1 MTTSIPTI
9 ALGTLALIAGGLLA
23 AGSLGTNHPAPP
35 APRKPLVEAR
45 SDQPDSPKPTGPWK
59 EAKVLEQA
67 GRLAGSVAYSGDGKS
82 LFVGGTDGQLR
93 AYESATWKQM
103 WEYKAGGK
111 FAAVAVAPETQ
122 GAEKGF
128 PVAVTFQDG
137 LRTGFH
143 LLDGASGKLNTTLDD
158 RGGPAPAPKDR
169 PTPLAVGFFPDV
181 VVRPI
186 GADPITSHKIIYGDS
201 REYLVKSW
209 LEGANPSTIRSGV
222 APAGKKPADP
232 FAVPLAIDPSGK
244 RVVVTGPVDRATG
257 KNVLWAWSAGSGAG
271 NQLLEGHK
279 ATVVAAAWSKD
290 GKTILTGDSGGVVIA
305 WDAETFKE
313 KARVAV
319 HGRIAAV
326 AVSPDGKH
334 AAAAVVS
341 VLEALPGKE
350 NYSEE
355 VLVWPVADSPQQ
367 LKPISRTTAGGSF
380 NGVASVAFAPDGQS
394 LASAFCNFDHLLG
407 TGKLVGRVRIFK
419 VLEDQP
425 KPPEK
430 PGYVQDVR
438 FSLDGNRYVVSPGV
452 MVHDKNG
459 RILYSVSGE
468 SACFSADGK
477 TLFVMGRD
485 KVLECEANSGKV
497 LNEHQRPKTKWGW
510 HLVRFAP
517 DGKHYAAHFGFN
529 VRVYDTATGFEPVQ
543 LDNQHEPGS
552 SVLPGTVG
560 KQLIWSPNGKQVVA
574 VGVLVDE
581 GRVGLAGWDLE
592 SGKRIYSFAADFE
605 DGPRAGGI

>member
-1 MTTSIPTI
+1 M
-9 ALGTLALIAGGLLA
+9 
-23 AGSLGTNHPAPP
+23 
-35 APRKPLVEAR
+35 
-45 SDQPDSPKPTGPWK
+45 
-59 EAKVLEQA
+59 
-67 GRLAGSVAYSGDGKS
+67 
-82 LFVGGTDGQLR
+82 
-93 AYESATWKQM
+93 
-103 WEYKAGGK
+103 
-111 FAAVAVAPETQ
+111 
-122 GAEKGF
+122 
-128 PVAVTFQDG
+128 
-137 LRTGFH
+137 
-143 LLDGASGKLNTTLDD
+143 
-158 RGGPAPAPKDR
+158 
-169 PTPLAVGFFPDV
+169 
-181 VVRPI
+181 
-186 GADPITSHKIIYGDS
+186 
-201 REYLVKSW
+201 
-209 LEGANPSTIRSGV
+209 
-222 APAGKKPADP
+222 
-232 FAVPLAIDPSGK
+232 PLAIDPSGK

-380 NGVASVAFAPDGQS
+380 NGVASVAFAPDGQT

-438 FSLDGNRYVVSPGV
+438 FSPDGNRYVVSPGV

-459 RILYSVSGE
+459 KILYSVSGE
-468 SACFSADGK
+468 SAGFSADGK
-477 TLFVMGRD
+477 TLFVMGRE

-497 LNEHQRPKTKWGW
+497 LNEHRRPKTKWGW
-510 HLVRFAP
+510 HIVSFAP

-581 GRVGLAGWDLE
+581 GRVGLAGWDTE

-605 DGPRAGGI
+605 DGPRAAAFSADSKTLAIGYEKHIDLWTGGLNRAKKLGGQGPITALAFSKNGKQLAAGIRLPVRHGGDVENIRVLGHHTQVRVIDIESDKVKKVFDGFESADHVMEATKLPVIALTFSPDGKHLLAGTGIVNMTAIPGDLPRTGELKVFDLVSTDDKSRPLENAVLRKFQGVWKLDGFEQDDGNKLTDEESQGAGLDADHRGEQVPVSPTRTERRPVPDASRWMIPRSRRC